1 MRAGGARPRMPAP
14 RGPRPRSRT
23 RRNSGLS
30 LRARMWCTGR
40 GARVRAAPRLILHA
54 GFQCCGA
61 ATGARRCRRLG
72 MKCTPC
78 HTCHHAGEARRARRC
93 HSPRILGD
101 LPTAGRGRPGRR
113 DLHAGWRGSRLHLEF
128 RGGAHQGVPGGGDRR
143 AAFLALLPFGG
154 RGRGKAGAAARDRGA
169 GRPGGRSRVAG
180 AEGRRP
186 LLGRGDHYG
195 QAGFRGGGDRVRQG
209 DPRLDRSQ
217 GNAGRAASERTDVPA
232 PGREHPGLRHFHA
245 RPRRAGRQL
254 ERRCGA
260 HPGVPRPRDMGEHF
274 STFYPP
280 DDVAQG
286 KPQWALEIA
295 EREGRHEDE
304 GWRVRKDGTRFWAN
318 SVISPMR
325 DSQGGLIGYAKVTR
339 DLTQRRR
346 ADQALAQ
353 TNQELER
360 FSYSVSHDL
369 RAPLRAINGY
379 AQALWE
385 DHAARLDDEGKRLLA
400 VIRDSAKLGG
410 QLIDGLLSFSRLGRQ
425 ALARAPVDVT
435 ALAESVVAELR
446 QTQGSVAVEVVLSPL
461 PPASGDAALLRH
473 VLVNL
478 IDNAFKFSAKRA
490 HPKVEI
496 GAEQHGSEVAYYVK
510 DNGVG

>member
-1 MRAGGARPRMPAP
+1 MLAKRVMPAVTTP
-14 RGPRPRSRT
+14 RESSET
-23 RRNSGLS
+23 
-30 LRARMWCTGR
+30 
-40 GARVRAAPRLILHA
+40 
-54 GFQCCGA
+54 
-61 ATGARRCRRLG
+61 
-72 MKCTPC
+72 
-78 HTCHHAGEARRARRC
+78 
-93 HSPRILGD
+93 
-101 LPTAGRGRPGRR
+101 
-113 DLHAGWRGSRLHLEF
+113 F
-128 RGGAHQGVPGGGDRR
+128 RQLVEGVQDV
-143 AAFLALLPFGG
+143 AIFML
-154 RGRGKAGAAARDRGA
+154 DGA
-169 GRPGGRSRVAG
+169 GRVSTWNSGAERIKGYRAEEIVGQHFSRFYPAEAVAEGKPARLLAIAAREGRVEDEGWRVRKDGARFWAEVMITALRDSEGAVIGFAKVTRDLTARKEAQDALHRSEQTFQLLVESIQDCAIFMLDPDGRVASWNAV
-180 AEGRRP
+180 AERING
-186 LLGRGDHYG
+186 Y
-195 QAGFRGGGDRVRQG
+195 
-209 DPRLDRSQ
+209 
-217 GNAGRAASERTDVPA
+217 RANEI
-232 PGREHPGLRHFHA
+232 
-245 RPRRAGRQL
+245 
-254 ERRCGA
+254 
-260 HPGVPRPRDMGEHF
+260 MGEHF

-318 SVISPMR
+318 TVISPMR

-379 AQALWE
+379 AQALFE
-385 DHAARLDDEGKRLLA
+385 DHVARLDDEGKRLLA

-410 QLIDGLLSFSRLGRQ
+410 ELIDGLLNFSRLGRQ
-425 ALARAPVDVT
+425 ALARAPVDIT

-478 IDNAFKFSAKRA
+478 IGNAFKFSAKRA

-510 DNGVG
+510 DNGVGFDMQYAGKLFGVFQRLHRPDEFEGTGVGLALAQRIIQRHGGRIWAEGKVDEGATVRFTLTGTV